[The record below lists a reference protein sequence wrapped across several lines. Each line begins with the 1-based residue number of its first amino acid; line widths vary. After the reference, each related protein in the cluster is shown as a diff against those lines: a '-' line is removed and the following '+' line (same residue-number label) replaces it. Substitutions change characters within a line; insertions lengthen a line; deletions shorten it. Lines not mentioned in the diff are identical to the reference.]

1 MKELTRSQKILA
13 YAAGGIICVFLIEKF
28 FFAGLRDK
36 INTLNQQIKK
46 EEVDL
51 RIGIDIQKR
60 KDSVLKD
67 YNNYKDYLSRQNIP
81 VKEIFTGFLKEI
93 EKLAQESGLSIINL
107 TPQNEPQKIKDYT
120 KYNAD
125 LKAEAPLGKFFDFLN
140 RIQNDKM
147 LVKLDKL
154 SLSPKD
160 EQANLLKIEATISIT
175 IP

>member
-1 MKELTRSQKILA
+1 MKELTRSQKILS
-13 YAAGGIICVFLIEKF
+13 YVAGGIICVFFIEKF
-28 FFAGLRDK
+28 FFAGLRAK

-51 RIGIDIQKR
+51 KIGIDIQKR
-60 KDSVLKD
+60 KDSILKD
-67 YNNYKDYLSRQNIP
+67 YNNYKDYLSGQNISD
-81 VKEIFTGFLKEI
+81 KEIFTGFLKEI

-107 TPQNEPQKIKDYT
+107 TPQNEPQKIRDYT

-125 LKAEAPLGKFFDFLN
+125 LKAEAPLEKFFDFLN
-140 RIQNDKM
+140 RIQNDKL

-160 EQANLLKIEATISIT
+160 EQASLLKIEATISIT